1 MEEYYAVIKNN
12 TIYTESIAEDV
23 EYAKINY
30 LEYLDNFD
38 DTTWE
43 KEEKE
48 GAVVKKI
55 SITILN

>member
-12 TIYTESIAEDV
+12 TLYTESIAEDV

-38 DTTWE
+38 DTNWK

-55 SITILN
+55 IITIIE

>member
-1 MEEYYAVIKNN
+1 MEEYYAVVKNN
-12 TIYTESIAEDV
+12 TIFTESIAEDV

-30 LEYLDNFD
+30 LSYLEDFEE
-38 DTTWE
+38 TTWE

-55 SITILN
+55 TITIID